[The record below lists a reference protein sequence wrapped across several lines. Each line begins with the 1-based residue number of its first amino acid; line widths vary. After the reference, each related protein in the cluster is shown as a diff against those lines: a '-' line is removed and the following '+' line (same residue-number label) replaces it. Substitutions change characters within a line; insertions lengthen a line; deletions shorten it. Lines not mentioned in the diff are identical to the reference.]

1 MLALGGNEV
10 GPRTDLEIIVS
21 FVILVFLAIYNSF
34 IFGEMTILIRMCTR
48 KSVDFQSEIDT
59 ANTAMSN
66 IDLDEETREEVRE
79 YLKQTQNSY
88 YE

>member
-34 IFGEMTILIRMCTR
+34 IFGEMTILIRMCTH

-66 IDLDEETREEVRE
+66 IDLDEETREEVCE